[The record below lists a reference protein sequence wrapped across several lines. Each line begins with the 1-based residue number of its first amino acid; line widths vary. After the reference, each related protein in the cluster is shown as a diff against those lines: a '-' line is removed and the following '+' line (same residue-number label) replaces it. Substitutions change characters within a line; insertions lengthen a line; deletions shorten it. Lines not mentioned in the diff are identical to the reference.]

1 MPLYVPG
8 ETVPPMY
15 PPRKAVLYVVDEAT
29 GKTYPIKVTL
39 ADNTAMI
46 PVSVEKD
53 DVLAEKLR
61 GFELLPN
68 GARLLAYYGIGVPDR
83 SGLNGLNGPR
93 DAFELSNGNWLITD
107 MLNHRVIEVNPYTK
121 QIVWQYGT
129 TGVAGSGA
137 NQLNSPYSAVRM
149 PNGDTLIAD
158 EGNYRIIEVT
168 PDKQIVWTLTG
179 ADLGVAYIYPSSVQF
194 TEENTILF
202 GNEAGYPHV
211 FEVAYPS
218 KAKILDLTFS
228 GQTYAHK
235 IQSSEVR
242 DTTDFYHYR
251 HILVVDFSTG
261 YFYNFNPDG
270 TQVFSTYRYSRGNL
284 ECVDMWADRQV
295 LLTDSDIGA
304 VVAYVKSETLE
315 YQFGVLFGN
324 KASSITRGLSI
335 VKDVGY
341 CHRTPDGNLLVSD
354 YGADMVYKVAPRL
367 DKLVPFTPLRLWI
380 NESVTDTTNGSTTPG
395 FLTAYADKKTFYI
408 ISDQS
413 GTLYIQAYN
422 EVAGAY
428 ADIDSTPVSAN
439 TLTPYS
445 TTYGAR
451 LMCLRFVPSASA
463 TVSAW
468 AVLE

>member
-1 MPLYVPG
+1 V
-8 ETVPPMY
+8 T
-15 PPRKAVLYVVDEAT
+15 RFQ
-29 GKTYPIKVTL
+29 PINEV
-39 ADNTAMI
+39 
-46 PVSVEKD
+46 KD
-53 DVLAEKLR
+53 ALAEKLR
-61 GFELLPN
+61 EFELLPN

-121 QIVWQYGT
+121 EIVWQYGT
-129 TGVAGSGA
+129 TGVPGSGA
-137 NQLNSPYSAVRM
+137 NQLNNPYSAVRM

-158 EGNYRIIEVT
+158 GDNYRIIEVT
-168 PDKQIVWTLTG
+168 PSKQIVWTLTG
-179 ADLGVAYIYPSSVQF
+179 ADLGVANIYPTSVQF
-194 TEENTILF
+194 TEENTVVF
-202 GNEAGYPHV
+202 GEGSQYPHV

-218 KAKILDLTFS
+218 KAKILDLTGTPAF
-228 GQTYAHK
+228 QLPTYAHK
-235 IQSSEVR
+235 IQSSEVK

-270 TQVFSTYRYSRGNL
+270 TQVFATYRYSRGSL

-295 LLTDSDIGA
+295 LLTDPAIGA

-315 YQFGVLFGN
+315 STFGVLFGN
-324 KASSITRGLSI
+324 KAVSLTRGLPI
-335 VKDVGY
+335 LKDVGY
-341 CHRTPDGNLLVSD
+341 CHRTPDGNLLISD
-354 YGADMVYKVAPRL
+354 YGSDMVYKVAPRL
-367 DKLVPFTPLRLWI
+367 DKLVPFTPLRLWM
-380 NESVTDTTNGSTTPG
+380 NESVTDTINGSTTPG
-395 FLTAYADKKTFYI
+395 FLTAYVDKKTFYI
-408 ISDQS
+408 ISNQS

-428 ADIDSTPVSAN
+428 ADIDSLSVSAN

-451 LMCLRFVPSASA
+451 LMRLRFVPSASA